1 MPEKRELS
9 HGCLVAYSSIRTDR
23 VIKGSELPA
32 AKLMQ
37 DRNRH
42 QRDKSIHTHTRTHLQ
57 IGWVDHMGVCAS
69 IPSVSSLVDGRVSSA
84 LSVSLRSLCWRSK
97 RSTRL
102 LSQVNTTLLSDWKRE
117 WKIKSLKWS
126 DRSKKRGKVLQRTER
141 KRKLKHREQ
150 TRDCRC
156 ASEEWNQLKFL
167 NLSFYLKNGES
178 STFAGC

>member
-1 MPEKRELS
+1 MPEKWELR

-23 VIKGSELPA
+23 VIKGNELPA
-32 AKLMQ
+32 AKLVQ
-37 DRNRH
+37 DRNPH
-42 QRDKSIHTHTRTHLQ
+42 QQDKTIHTHLE

-69 IPSVSSLVDGRVSSA
+69 MPSVSSLVDGRVSSA
-84 LSVSLRSLCWRSK
+84 LSVSPRSLCWRSK

-126 DRSKKRGKVLQRTER
+126 DRSKKRGGVLQRTER

-150 TRDCRC
+150 TRDCQC

-178 STFAGC
+178 STFAGS